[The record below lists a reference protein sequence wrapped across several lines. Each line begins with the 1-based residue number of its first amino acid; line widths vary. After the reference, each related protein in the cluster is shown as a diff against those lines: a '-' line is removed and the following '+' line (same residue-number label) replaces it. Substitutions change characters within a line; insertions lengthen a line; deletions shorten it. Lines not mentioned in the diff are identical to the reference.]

1 MGARYRVDD
10 GGAVAFRKTPTMAD
24 RSDVHAKPG
33 DVIVVEDRHCN
44 SGSGENGQQQEEWVR
59 HTNGLWLP
67 VQFLVEIAEQQAEEV
82 AVLAGLPPGAGAV
95 AAAKDAQRQRLERL
109 PTVPSMQAR
118 TPERPSVGLTLEL
131 SPSAA
136 LPSEP
141 HLKYLRLGGKVA
153 DSLRRSD
160 QSKAERATDLDANE
174 KLLALATERGAVHV
188 LDLSG
193 GSIRR
198 FDAHSMP
205 VHAVHIDQD
214 GEHIASCSNVRRH
227 PAAGTAVNALT

>member
-1 MGARYRVDD
+1 M
-10 GGAVAFRKTPTMAD
+10 AFRKTPAMDD

-33 DVIVVEDRHCN
+33 DAIVAEARRREGGD
-44 SGSGENGQQQEEWVR
+44 EWVQ

-67 VQFLVEIAEQQAEEV
+67 VQFLTVDDDADGAQRTESAGT
-82 AVLAGLPPGAGAV
+82 AVGSAADGASQPTTAAGSTAGAACH
-95 AAAKDAQRQRLERL
+95 AAVDDAKSAQRQRLERL
-109 PTVPSMQAR
+109 PSTQLR
-118 TPERPSVGLTLEL
+118 TPGHRNMGLRLEL
-131 SPSAA
+131 NTKAC
-136 LPSEP
+136 LPGEP

-160 QSKAERATDLDANE
+160 KSKAERATDLDVNE
-174 KLLALATERGAVHV
+174 KLLALATERGAIHV

-198 FDAHSMP
+198 FDAHSMA

-214 GEHIASCSNVRRH
+214 GEHIASCSNVR
-227 PAAGTAVNALT
+227 